1 MLGAAQTSAVAQVGA
16 VQQSSS
22 SPREAVPDG
31 AGKHGA
37 EKHNQQT
44 QSDVRQSAPKV
55 AVQESAQQSSKQSG
69 SAGLSSAQMC
79 KGGVLQMSETSHI
92 SPGLSQG
99 QSRGNPD
106 LSQQAGKWLARS
118 VVTMPS
124 GGSSLTAETDR
135 AMVWRVDPQTCW
147 REQLLQANIAYIA
160 VHSARVRA
168 QLAEGSLPGAAAAD
182 GLDADGSLPEAE
194 ESAWRERGVLH
205 RRKEGRKERSTREQS
220 RSRKD

>member
-1 MLGAAQTSAVAQVGA
+1 VLLTN
-16 VQQSSS
+16 QSCYIWC
-22 SPREAVPDG
+22 P
-31 AGKHGA
+31 
-37 EKHNQQT
+37 HNQQT
-44 QSDVRQSAPKV
+44 QSDVGQSAPKV

-99 QSRGNPD
+99 QSRGNPV
-106 LSQQAGKWLARS
+106 LSQQAGRWLARS

-124 GGSSLTAETDR
+124 GGSSLAGETDR
-135 AMVWRVDPQTCW
+135 VMVWRVDPQTCW

-168 QLAEGSLPGAAAAD
+168 QLAEGSLPGAGAAD

-194 ESAWRERGVLH
+194 WGAWLSDWNSWHTNTLQLLKCETANTCKQFRP
-205 RRKEGRKERSTREQS
+205 S
-220 RSRKD
+220 